1 MRATTAAPVGAHDTT
16 SATPTPRPRL
26 FYGVNSEGLGHA
38 MRAIP
43 VVERLSQRYDVH
55 LFCGGR
61 VYEFLRTRFPNVFD
75 IYYVPLV
82 YRDNRMHV
90 RESFV
95 RAWLGA
101 PRCFRDAAW
110 LWARALRERPV
121 AVVSDYEFMTM
132 WCGTLAGVPVVTVDN
147 NQLARFAA
155 VPAPRSDEER
165 AAHGTI
171 LTATKWNVPFAKRR
185 LLTTFY
191 RPPLLP
197 GVDVDV
203 VAYAPC
209 AVRDGV
215 LAARPRVRR
224 DGPAVVY
231 QTSTTNLGLGAAL
244 TAAAAQTGL
253 RFHVYGAGDLD
264 IASDNVVSCAFDDVR
279 FVDDLA
285 ACPFVIING
294 GHSTLVEALALQKPI
309 LCQPVRDHYE
319 QTLNARG
326 VEAAG
331 VGRAID
337 DVTADAI
344 VAFANDAAA
353 GAFDDALAGAAA
365 VVDNDG
371 LAGAVD
377 AAIKAV
383 ARR

>member
-1 MRATTAAPVGAHDTT
+1 
-16 SATPTPRPRL
+16 
-26 FYGVNSEGLGHA
+26 

-43 VVERLSQRYDVH
+43 LVERLSAHYDVH

-61 VYEFLRTRFPNVFD
+61 VYDFLHARFPNVFD
-75 IYYVPLV
+75 VYYVPLV

-110 LWARALRERPV
+110 LWARALREGPT

-155 VPAPRSDEER
+155 VPPPRTDEER
-165 AAHGTI
+165 DAHATI

-197 GVDVDV
+197 GVDTGV
-203 VAYAPC
+203 VGYAPC
-209 AVRDGV
+209 AVRDRV

-224 DGPAVVY
+224 DGPVVVY
-231 QTSTTNLGLGAAL
+231 QTSTTNHGLGAAL
-244 TAAAAQTGL
+244 TAAAVQTGL
-253 RFHVYGAGDLD
+253 RFHVYGAGVLD
-264 IASDNVVSCAFDDVR
+264 IDDARVVSCAFDDVR

-294 GHSTLVEALALQKPI
+294 GHSTLVEAIALQKPI

-331 VGRAID
+331 VGRAVD

-344 VAFANDAAA
+344 VAFVKDAA

-371 LAGAVD
+371 LAAAVD